1 MSEMITVGDAIART
15 LEQYQVEAI
24 YGVISIHNLPIA
36 DAVGQR
42 GNIRFVPARGE
53 AGSVTMA
60 DAHGRFS
67 GLGVALTSTGAG
79 AGNAVGALVE
89 AMNACTPLLHL
100 TGQVEKAWLDA
111 DTGFIHE
118 TRDQLTFLK
127 ASSKR
132 AYRISNANQAIAI
145 LHKAIQDA
153 QTPPCGPVSV
163 EIPIDIQGAKIPLS
177 LVTKPVKPA
186 SVPAVDTGM
195 VDALWAQLQQAKQP
209 LLWLGGGAL
218 GSADAVKTLADA
230 GITVIS
236 STHAR
241 GVLPDSHRAS
251 LRAFHNSPSVE
262 ALIAQCDFTLV
273 AGSRLRSNE
282 TRSWT
287 LELPS
292 PRVQIDIDP
301 AAASRNYLMDSTLIA
316 DCSAVLGALAAKVQ
330 GREWGSP
337 QWDMQ
342 VQQAVEQAEQGLRE
356 QCGAYAKLNDAIEK
370 ALPKDGLLVR
380 DITVSGSLWGSRL
393 FRANGPMMN
402 IHSLAG
408 AIGMGLPMAIGTAIA
423 NPQRKVVGL
432 VGDGG
437 LSLNLGELATLA
449 QEKANV
455 TLLVMNDGG
464 YGVMRGIQD
473 KYFGGRQYYNALHT
487 PDFTL
492 LAQAIGLQAWSVE
505 RAEDFDAVMTE
516 ALAMPGPS
524 VVEVRMGQIGALKFA
539 GPPQKTLY

>member
-195 VDALWAQLQQAKQP
+195 VDALWAQLKQAKQP
-209 LLWLGGGAL
+209 LLWLG
-218 GSADAVKTLADA
+218 A
-230 GITVIS
+230 GRWAAQT
-236 STHAR
+236 R
-241 GVLPDSHRAS
+241 LKRWRMRAS
-251 LRAFHNSPSVE
+251 P
-262 ALIAQCDFTLV
+262 
-273 AGSRLRSNE
+273 
-282 TRSWT
+282 
-287 LELPS
+287 
-292 PRVQIDIDP
+292 
-301 AAASRNYLMDSTLIA
+301 
-316 DCSAVLGALAAKVQ
+316 
-330 GREWGSP
+330 
-337 QWDMQ
+337 
-342 VQQAVEQAEQGLRE
+342 
-356 QCGAYAKLNDAIEK
+356 
-370 ALPKDGLLVR
+370 
-380 DITVSGSLWGSRL
+380 
-393 FRANGPMMN
+393 
-402 IHSLAG
+402 
-408 AIGMGLPMAIGTAIA
+408 
-423 NPQRKVVGL
+423 
-432 VGDGG
+432 
-437 LSLNLGELATLA
+437 
-449 QEKANV
+449 
-455 TLLVMNDGG
+455 
-464 YGVMRGIQD
+464 
-473 KYFGGRQYYNALHT
+473 
-487 PDFTL
+487 
-492 LAQAIGLQAWSVE
+492 
-505 RAEDFDAVMTE
+505 
-516 ALAMPGPS
+516 
-524 VVEVRMGQIGALKFA
+524 
-539 GPPQKTLY
+539 

>member
-42 GNIRFVPARGE
+42 GKIRFVPARGE

-132 AYRISNANQAIAI
+132 AYRISNASQAIAI
-145 LHKAIQDA
+145 LHKAIQEA

-177 LVTKPVKPA
+177 LVTAPVKPA
-186 SVPAVDTGM
+186 SVAAVDPAM
-195 VDALWAQLQQAKQP
+195 VDALWAQLRQAKQP

-218 GSADAVKTLADA
+218 GSADAVKKLADA
-230 GITVIS
+230 GMTVIS

-241 GVLPDSHRAS
+241 GVLPDGHRAS

-292 PRVQIDIDP
+292 PRV
-301 AAASRNYLMDSTLIA
+301 
-316 DCSAVLGALAAKVQ
+316 
-330 GREWGSP
+330 
-337 QWDMQ
+337 
-342 VQQAVEQAEQGLRE
+342 
-356 QCGAYAKLNDAIEK
+356 
-370 ALPKDGLLVR
+370 
-380 DITVSGSLWGSRL
+380 
-393 FRANGPMMN
+393 
-402 IHSLAG
+402 
-408 AIGMGLPMAIGTAIA
+408 
-423 NPQRKVVGL
+423 
-432 VGDGG
+432 
-437 LSLNLGELATLA
+437 
-449 QEKANV
+449 
-455 TLLVMNDGG
+455 
-464 YGVMRGIQD
+464 
-473 KYFGGRQYYNALHT
+473 
-487 PDFTL
+487 
-492 LAQAIGLQAWSVE
+492 
-505 RAEDFDAVMTE
+505 
-516 ALAMPGPS
+516 
-524 VVEVRMGQIGALKFA
+524 
-539 GPPQKTLY
+539 